1 MTDRRAVSHI
11 DLRSDPIEFHCDD
24 GTVAT
29 MTADAFEALHKTARE
44 WLDLR
49 SRARFAAREMVEL
62 PEAVMREVQN
72 LGGNGEP

>member
-1 MTDRRAVSHI
+1 
-11 DLRSDPIEFHCDD
+11 
-24 GTVAT
+24 